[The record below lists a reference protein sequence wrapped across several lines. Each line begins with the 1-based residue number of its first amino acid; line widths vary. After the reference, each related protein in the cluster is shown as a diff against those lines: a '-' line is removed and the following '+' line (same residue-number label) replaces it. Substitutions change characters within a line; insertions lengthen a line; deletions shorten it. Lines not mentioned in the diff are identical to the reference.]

1 MTPADAGQLSD
12 LSTATLIKT
21 VPQICRISHSRSA
34 SYTVSYR
41 DHFLAQPPVVLC
53 LKPFLI
59 VQIWQKYVDPCL
71 CLEIVSH
78 ESYFC
83 HIPAGVSLAAGE
95 PRTPWPA
102 LSAQATPC
110 TPVSNGRCGKAIW
123 QNAGSGWQRRVGR
136 GRVAGLGQAAPR
148 PVGAPACATLRA
160 KMLIRC
166 LTAGF
171 RLNINSVFDISK
183 DVILTFV

>member
-95 PRTPWPA
+95 PRTRRPIETCRAWCSCRFWRAIGGTRTSRRCPLMRSTRRCWA
-102 LSAQATPC
+102 WRDGQQ
-110 TPVSNGRCGKAIW
+110 GRA
-123 QNAGSGWQRRVGR
+123 RRVLSKIDEMAGIVWLR
-136 GRVAGLGQAAPR
+136 EQLDLSRAAVAG
-148 PVGAPACATLRA
+148 RA
-160 KMLIRC
+160 
-166 LTAGF
+166 
-171 RLNINSVFDISK
+171 
-183 DVILTFV
+183 

>member
-1 MTPADAGQLSD
+1 MRASFLIFLPLHLSR
-12 LSTATLIKT
+12 LCR
-21 VPQICRISHSRSA
+21 ICRISHSRSA

-78 ESYFC
+78 ESHFC

-95 PRTPWPA
+95 PRTRRPI
-102 LSAQATPC
+102 ATCRAWCSCRFWLAIGGTRTSRRCPLMRSTHRC
-110 TPVSNGRCGKAIW
+110 WAWREGQQGRA
-123 QNAGSGWQRRVGR
+123 RRVPSKIDEMAGIVWLR
-136 GRVAGLGQAAPR
+136 EQLDLSRAAVAG
-148 PVGAPACATLRA
+148 RA
-160 KMLIRC
+160 
-166 LTAGF
+166 
-171 RLNINSVFDISK
+171 
-183 DVILTFV
+183 